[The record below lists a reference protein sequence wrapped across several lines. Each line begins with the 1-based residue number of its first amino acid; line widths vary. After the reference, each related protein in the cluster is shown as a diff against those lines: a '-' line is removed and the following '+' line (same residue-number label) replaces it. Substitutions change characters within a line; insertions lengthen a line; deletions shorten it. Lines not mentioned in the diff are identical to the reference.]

1 MSKDLYT
8 LAAIAALE
16 SGSPQGQAD
25 VAQSVYN
32 RLQAKYGSSITAILT
47 AQNQYQPAF
56 IDPSATAGPKTAAS
70 PEFVAITDENSAV
83 KAMASYYRKR
93 EISISES
100 SIRQQLRGSVAAIQ
114 NPTYQQN
121 ARNFVGNRTEFRA
134 PGAALDD
141 STVTPV
147 WRGSTADNRFGIQ
160 YGDAKNKAG
169 QNPPAS
175 VPTSISGA
183 DPQNQTTEN
192 QTTEDQDEGTT
203 LPIDG
208 IGNFDPS
215 LFEVSDVICRDCQKD
230 PIPESTTS
238 GKTIIQADPCKDNTL
253 AKVEAYLTNFF
264 DKVTK
269 VGNAILNLPNE
280 INFVVD
286 LIGSTITG
294 FTNKM
299 LGTLSNALSGLINN
313 GINALTTLLVG
324 KLFTIPAII
333 GIQTPLIGLGQK
345 LFDGIFC
352 AATKVLDGAKGALKD
367 LINSSVK
374 NVLNAGQCVVEQVM
388 GAFTNNLTNIV
399 DSIVGPLLKPITNIL
414 NGFGTN
420 IFSFNIKDFLLTGIN
435 AIRKI
440 ANLFECGDKKLCP
453 ASSKYI
459 IDKGLLKDQS
469 EEDEQSSFDRIF
481 SGTAISQG
489 ASNLVGDFERQYG
502 KWTIFGSKV
511 SEASDLGSPCNFGNV
526 TECGLPTVS
535 FFGGDGLGAAGNAI
549 LGGIIN
555 NVDAED
561 AVGSVAKVGSIV
573 GVEMTNPGQNYTR
586 APIVTFQDSC
596 NKGYGAYGRAIIQ
609 DGKVTGVVITSE
621 GENYPADI
629 GELPLFIDEIVVEDP
644 GENYANDDK
653 LEGVDLEIINGRV
666 ISATPQPSFAFNGLP
681 NLNIQS
687 SSGFGA
693 VLRPI
698 MTTVQPTVSEIQEFI
713 DVIDCIDTQLVGY
726 VNGAPYYGPFHKH
739 VRKDGTVIKMVGR
752 NHINSPHS
760 IIYETREES
769 LKNIKFI
776 SSTSQMRSI
785 TNQVTSN
792 QSTST
797 ETSEQ
802 TSTTNTTSTSTSP
815 TSSTPPSSS
824 PPPST
829 PPSPPP
835 STPPSGGYGGY

>member
-32 RLQAKYGSSITAILT
+32 RLQDRTYGSSITDVLT
-47 AQNQYQPAF
+47 RKQQYQPAF
-56 IDPSATAGPKTAAS
+56 IDPNASEGPGTAVS
-70 PEFVAITDENSAV
+70 PEFTAITDENTAV
-83 KAMASYYRKR
+83 TAMASYYRKR

-134 PGAALDD
+134 PGAALDG

-147 WRGSTADNRFGIQ
+147 WRGSTTDNRFGIQ

-192 QTTEDQDEGTT
+192 QTTEDQDGSTT

-208 IGNFDPS
+208 ISDFNPN
-215 LFEVSDVICRDCQKD
+215 LFEVSDVICKDCQKD
-230 PIPESTTS
+230 PIEQSTTS
-238 GKTIIQADPCKDNTL
+238 GQTIIQADPCKDNTL

-264 DKVTK
+264 DKVTQA
-269 VGNAILNLPNE
+269 GNAILNLPNE

-299 LGTLSNALSGLINN
+299 LGSLSDALSGLINN
-313 GINALTTLLVG
+313 GINALTTLLIG

-352 AATKVLDGAKGALKD
+352 AATKVIDGAKGALKD
-367 LINSSVK
+367 LINASVK
-374 NVLNAGQCVVEQVM
+374 NVLNAGQCVVEQIM

-420 IFSFNIKDFLLTGIN
+420 IFNFNIKDFLLTGIN

-469 EEDEQSSFDRIF
+469 EDDEQSSFNRIF

-502 KWTIFGSKV
+502 KWSIFGAPL

-535 FFGGDGLGAAGNAI
+535 FFGGDGLGAAGRAV
-549 LGGIIN
+549 LGGIID
-555 NVDAED
+555 NVDTED

-596 NKGYGAYGRAIIQ
+596 NKGYGAYGRAIIEN
-609 DGKVTGVVITSE
+609 GKVTGVVITSE
-621 GENYPADI
+621 GENYPAGID
-629 GELPLFIDEIVVEDP
+629 ELPLFIEDIVVENP
-644 GENYANDDK
+644 GENYGNDDK
-653 LEGVDLEIINGRV
+653 LEGVDLEIRNGRI
-666 ISATPQPSFAFNGLP
+666 ISATPQPFAFNGLP

-687 SSGFGA
+687 SSGIGA

-698 MTTVQPTVSEIQEFI
+698 MTTVQPSSVSTTELIE
-713 DVIDCIDTQLVGY
+713 VIDCV
-726 VNGAPYYGPFHKH
+726 
-739 VRKDGTVIKMVGR
+739 
-752 NHINSPHS
+752 S
-760 IIYETREES
+760 
-769 LKNIKFI
+769 
-776 SSTSQMRSI
+776 
-785 TNQVTSN
+785 
-792 QSTST
+792 
-797 ETSEQ
+797 
-802 TSTTNTTSTSTSP
+802 
-815 TSSTPPSSS
+815 
-824 PPPST
+824 
-829 PPSPPP
+829 
-835 STPPSGGYGGY
+835 